1 MPINAN
7 IGNISYVAVCAAG
20 AAMALGGVGG
30 LTIGALVSFITLNRN
45 FSQPITQV
53 SQQMSFVTMA
63 AAGAERVFALMDEAP
78 EEDHGYVELVNA
90 REAPDGSLEPCEE
103 RTGVWVWR
111 HPHAADGSVT
121 YHKLEGAL
129 VMDHVDFGYTPDKR
143 VLHDITLYANPG
155 QKIAFVGSTGASSSG
170 AAMTSSWR
178 SAAATGRSIPEA
190 LRTTDRLVARPDTR
204 EGTRLR
210 PRPLTYGQA

>member
-1 MPINAN
+1 MCLLSVPFTAL
-7 IGNISYVAVCAAG
+7 SVAMVCIMLVVTTKCSALSGRCFAAQQHD
-20 AAMALGGVGG
+20 LGEVDG
-30 LTIGALVSFITLNRN
+30 FIEEMMDG
-45 FSQPITQV
+45 QKV
-53 SQQMSFVTMA
+53 V
-63 AAGAERVFALMDEAP
+63 RVFCHEDEAP